1 MSISNSIKQ
10 NRFIKGLYCLLRD
23 YMGYSRKR
31 FGYIA
36 PDSFITPPIKIT
48 KPENC
53 YLMGNNTLRDA
64 VILNLNAKFVL
75 GKGSGATE
83 GFKVATGN
91 HAQIIGR
98 YYRTITEDE
107 KPGGYDKDVIVKED
121 VWIGMNVTL
130 LCGVIIGRG
139 AIISAGAVVTKDI
152 PPYCIAGGVPAKP
165 IKFKWTIDQILE
177 HEAKLYPEEERFTR
191 EQLESIFAETKT
203 RCKV

>member
-1 MSISNSIKQ
+1 MSIKNGIKQ
-10 NRFIKGLYCLLRD
+10 NRFIKGLYCLCRD
-23 YMGYSRKR
+23 YFGYSRKR

-75 GKGSGATE
+75 GKSSGAAE
-83 GFKVATGN
+83 GLKVATGN
-91 HAQIIGR
+91 HAHIVGR
-98 YYRTITEDE
+98 YFLTITEAE
-107 KPGGYDKDVIVKED
+107 KPEGYDQDVIVKED

-130 LCGVIIGRG
+130 LSGVTIGRG
-139 AIISAGAVVTKDI
+139 AVIGAGAVVTNDI

-165 IKFKWTIDQILE
+165 IKFKWSIDQIME
-177 HEAKLYPEEERFTR
+177 HEAVIYCEAERYSREE
-191 EQLESIFAETKT
+191 LEKIFAETSI
-203 RCKV
+203 KVF

>member
-1 MSISNSIKQ
+1 MSIRNSIKQ
-10 NRFIKGLYCLLRD
+10 NRIIKGLHCLLRD
-23 YMGYSRKR
+23 YMGYSRKK

-48 KPENC
+48 RPKNC

-75 GKGSGATE
+75 GKGSGAAE
-83 GFKVATGN
+83 GLKVVTGN
-91 HAQIIGR
+91 HAQLIGKF
-98 YYRTITEDE
+98 YRTVKEDE
-107 KPGGYDKDVIVKED
+107 KPQGLDKDVIVQED

-130 LCGVIIGRG
+130 LCGVTIGRG
-139 AIISAGAVVTKDI
+139 SIISAGAVVTKDI

-177 HEAKLYPEEERFTR
+177 HESKLYPEEERFSR
-191 EQLESIFAETKT
+191 EQLEKIFAETKT
-203 RCKV
+203 KSNQ

>member
-1 MSISNSIKQ
+1 MCKEIHGFLQS
-10 NRFIKGLYCLLRD
+10 
-23 YMGYSRKR
+23 
-31 FGYIA
+31 
-36 PDSFITPPIKIT
+36 
-48 KPENC
+48 
-53 YLMGNNTLRDA
+53 
-64 VILNLNAKFVL
+64 VI
-75 GKGSGATE
+75 
-83 GFKVATGN
+83 
-91 HAQIIGR
+91 R

-177 HEAKLYPEEERFTR
+177 HESELYPEEERFSR
-191 EQLESIFAETKT
+191 EQLEKIFAETKT
-203 RCKV
+203 KVKQ

>member
-10 NRFIKGLYCLLRD
+10 NRFIKGFYCLLRD

-64 VILNLNAKFVL
+64 VILNLSAKFVL
-75 GKGSGATE
+75 GKGSGAAE

-91 HAQIIGR
+91 HAQLIGR
-98 YYRTITEDE
+98 FYRTITEDE
-107 KPGGYDKDVIVKED
+107 KPQGYDKDVIVKED

-130 LCGVIIGRG
+130 LCGVTIGRG
-139 AIISAGAVVTKDI
+139 AIISAGSVVTKDI

-177 HEAKLYPEEERFTR
+177 HESILYPEGERFSR
-191 EQLESIFAETKT
+191 EELARIFAETKT
-203 RCKV
+203 KVNH

>member
-1 MSISNSIKQ
+1 
-10 NRFIKGLYCLLRD
+10 
-23 YMGYSRKR
+23 MGYSRKR

-130 LCGVIIGRG
+130 LCGVTIGRG

-177 HEAKLYPEEERFTR
+177 HEATLYPEEERFTR
-191 EQLESIFAETKT
+191 EQLERIFAETKT